1 MLGKRKS
8 RLRKMLRRLAARA
21 ARRRRRRRASTADVF
36 VSRHTAVPRED
47 VDAYVKTRVLP
58 AGGPSQAARVDGSG
72 ANLLL
77 KECPS
82 AGFCSPTK
90 YAGTGKP
97 GNDYKF
103 AILRDGGA
111 YFCHRCGGKG
121 SWYDLRLGMSGAVPS
136 SLEGEVQSTPR
147 ISGPTPKPDAAIAA
161 RCPVALFDAQGSEVK
176 RYLNETRGLDDTT
189 LAVYGVGY
197 ASRKFR
203 DGERWV
209 DEPCATFPWIQVP
222 DDGPASTV
230 RLKVRSVRTKRHMR
244 VEPAG
249 PFFRVLVFSFFTLLP
264 RDFTCRH
271 AVAATPSPRDFTPS
285 PRLVVSV
292 LHTGGDWGLF
302 GLHAVP
308 DDASELVITEGE
320 YDAMAVYQATGRA
333 AVSLPNGA
341 ASLPPAVLP
350 LLERFKRIFLWCDGD
365 EVPARRPSPVFLW
378 SGGVGWGGTTRSGAT
393 TGTPSPRP
401 VRTCGRGAHE
411 PTADL
416 GETPARH
423 RRVTHTGRRERGAE
437 VLREIGAAPLRDRAG
452 AGRSEGC
459 ERLSAEGPGAR
470 QARFR

>member
-1 MLGKRKS
+1 
-8 RLRKMLRRLAARA
+8 MLRRLAARA

-47 VDAYVKTRVLP
+47 VDAYVKSRILP

-147 ISGPTPKPDAAIAA
+147 VRSGDTPRPDAAIAA

-249 PFFRVLVFSFFTLLP
+249 TSFLRPCFFGVASSYTPSP
-264 RDFTCRH
+264 RRRRPYVVAARLHVRRH
-271 AVAATPSPRDFTPS
+271 AVAATPSPR
-285 PRLVVSV
+285 VVAATR
-292 LHTGGDWGLF
+292 HAADAGGDWGLF

-308 DDASELVITEGE
+308 ADAAELVITEGE

-365 EVPARRPSPVFLW
+365 EVPARRPSITATRPYLLLTW
-378 SGGVGWGGTTRSGAT
+378 GRGPRTPSTRNSHRPASTRRGSSPRSWGGT
-393 TGTPSPRP
+393 
-401 VRTCGRGAHE
+401 
-411 PTADL
+411 
-416 GETPARH
+416 
-423 RRVTHTGRRERGAE
+423 
-437 VLREIGAAPLRDRAG
+437 AA
-452 AGRSEGC
+452 
-459 ERLSAEGPGAR
+459 
-470 QARFR
+470 

>member
-1 MLGKRKS
+1 V
-8 RLRKMLRRLAARA
+8 LRKTRCERQNRTMLRRLAARA

-147 ISGPTPKPDAAIAA
+147 VRSGDTPRPDAAIAA

-176 RYLNETRGLDDTT
+176 RYLHETRGLDDRT

-249 PFFRVLVFSFFTLLP
+249 TSFRVLVFLLRRSP
-264 RDFTCRH
+264 IYTPSSRLVATAARDFSSTSTLSPRRRRL
-271 AVAATPSPRDFTPS
+271 ARFTPSPRDFTSAATPS
-285 PRLVVSV
+285 PPRHRRHAIAARQNAVADA
-292 LHTGGDWGLF
+292 GGDWGLF
-302 GLHAVP
+302 GLHTVS
-308 DDASELVITEGE
+308 DDAAELVITEGE

-423 RRVTHTGRRERGAE
+423 RRGPARRPA
-437 VLREIGAAPLRDRAG
+437 
-452 AGRSEGC
+452 
-459 ERLSAEGPGAR
+459 
-470 QARFR
+470 

>member
-1 MLGKRKS
+1 M
-8 RLRKMLRRLAARA
+8 
-21 ARRRRRRRASTADVF
+21 
-36 VSRHTAVPRED
+36 
-47 VDAYVKTRVLP
+47 
-58 AGGPSQAARVDGSG
+58 
-72 ANLLL
+72 
-77 KECPS
+77 
-82 AGFCSPTK
+82 
-90 YAGTGKP
+90 
-97 GNDYKF
+97 
-103 AILRDGGA
+103 
-111 YFCHRCGGKG
+111 
-121 SWYDLRLGMSGAVPS
+121 
-136 SLEGEVQSTPR
+136 
-147 ISGPTPKPDAAIAA
+147 
-161 RCPVALFDAQGSEVK
+161 
-176 RYLNETRGLDDTT
+176 
-189 LAVYGVGY
+189 
-197 ASRKFR
+197 
-203 DGERWV
+203 
-209 DEPCATFPWIQVP
+209 
-222 DDGPASTV
+222 
-230 RLKVRSVRTKRHMR
+230 
-244 VEPAG
+244 
-249 PFFRVLVFSFFTLLP
+249 LP

-302 GLHAVP
+302 GLHTVS
-308 DDASELVITEGE
+308 DDAAELVITEGE

-437 VLREIGAAPLRDRAG
+437 VLREIGEAPLRDCAG

-459 ERLSAEGPGAR
+459 E
-470 QARFR
+470 

>member
-1 MLGKRKS
+1 
-8 RLRKMLRRLAARA
+8 MLRRLAARA
-21 ARRRRRRRASTADVF
+21 ARRRRRRRPSTADVF

-147 ISGPTPKPDAAIAA
+147 VRSGDTPRPDAAIAA

-176 RYLNETRGLDDTT
+176 RYLNETRGLNDTT
-189 LAVYGVGY
+189 LAVYGVGHACANSGT
-197 ASRKFR
+197 AS
-203 DGERWV
+203 DGSTSPVR
-209 DEPCATFPWIQVP
+209 PSWIQVP

-249 PFFRVLVFSFFTLLP
+249 FFPASFFFGSRRRRLSFSVVASRTRTPPRRRRDVARFDGITGRGDVIAATSRLRRTSIAETLIVEG
-264 RDFTCRH
+264 
-271 AVAATPSPRDFTPS
+271 VAATLSPRDFTPS
-285 PRLVVSV
+285 SRRRL
-292 LHTGGDWGLF
+292 LF
-302 GLHAVP
+302 
-308 DDASELVITEGE
+308 
-320 YDAMAVYQATGRA
+320 
-333 AVSLPNGA
+333 
-341 ASLPPAVLP
+341 
-350 LLERFKRIFLWCDGD
+350 
-365 EVPARRPSPVFLW
+365 
-378 SGGVGWGGTTRSGAT
+378 
-393 TGTPSPRP
+393 TPSPRAFTSTP
-401 VRTCGRGAHE
+401 SPRDKTPSPTQAATGASSACTPCR
-411 PTADL
+411 PTRPSL
-416 GETPARH
+416 
-423 RRVTHTGRRERGAE
+423 
-437 VLREIGAAPLRDRAG
+437 
-452 AGRSEGC
+452 
-459 ERLSAEGPGAR
+459 
-470 QARFR
+470 